1 MLSFPRQSQLRRD
14 RKRAL
19 LNDSSEIPKYLLS
32 TGFHAPCMCVS
43 LFVSMESGHA
53 VSISEEL
60 KTFLEGPVSVLIGTR
75 DSRLIPEI
83 TRAWGPRVADDLHGV
98 SLCVPLATSRK
109 TLDNLEA
116 NGEIAAV
123 FSLPTDYRTIQLKGR
138 LLATGEPDSMD
149 LAAVERHHDTFAKIN
164 EQHGRTR
171 EQVEGFW
178 QAETQTSPVLVR
190 ILFLLRQVFDQ
201 TPGPGAGRSL

>member
-1 MLSFPRQSQLRRD
+1 MLSFPSQSQLRRD
-14 RKRAL
+14 RKRPL
-19 LNDSSEIPKYLLS
+19 LNDSSEIPKYLLNA
-32 TGFHAPCMCVS
+32 GFQAQWMRVS
-43 LFVSMESGHA
+43 ISVSMESRHA

-83 TRAWGPRVADDLHGV
+83 TRVWGPRVADDRRGV

-109 TLDNLEA
+109 TLDNLET
-116 NGEIAAV
+116 NGEIAVV

-138 LLATGEPDSMD
+138 LFQTGEPDSVD
-149 LAAVERHHDTFAKIN
+149 LAAVERHRDAFAKIN

-178 QAETQTSPVLVR
+178 QAEIQVSPVLVR
-190 ILFLLRQVFDQ
+190 ILFLVRQVFYQ